1 MRVLRNVLLESGY
14 SVAGANESV
23 LGDLFLRG
31 VAVNRRFVADAVA
44 PLSPTDLS
52 EMGLCVIRGDRVH
65 PKVSL
70 EPHDGLILA
79 GDPPGG
85 RRDQVGGVSRAG
97 ITLSYLTVRKE
108 AVSTLDLGTGCGL
121 QALLSAGHSSQ
132 VTATDV
138 NRRALRFAAFNA
150 ALNNI
155 ANVEFRQG
163 SWFEP
168 VRGRTF
174 DLIVANPPYVIS
186 PDTTF
191 VYRDSALPGD
201 EVCRRLVREAPAH
214 LTENG
219 TATILCNWVH
229 ARDEPWWDPVTD
241 WVRESGCDAL
251 LLHYASDDP
260 IEYARRWNQHLS
272 DVDRAQYDQVQYR
285 WCSYY
290 REQGIG
296 AIASGAVV
304 LRRRTG
310 SNWVR
315 TLTAAEGPSGPAG
328 EQILRLLA
336 AHDHLTRNDREE
348 ALLHKRF
355 ALVEGHTLEQTLT
368 YRGGEYVNHPAAVRL
383 FSGLGAQ
390 AEIDPRAVH
399 LLLACDPDATLG
411 DIIDRVADQ
420 LDIDFDELAQLA
432 LHAFRA
438 LLEHGLLE
446 VVGADC
452 NRPRGLPQTTV
463 GPA

>member
-1 MRVLRNVLLESGY
+1 
-14 SVAGANESV
+14 
-23 LGDLFLRG
+23 
-31 VAVNRRFVADAVA
+31 
-44 PLSPTDLS
+44 
-52 EMGLCVIRGDRVH
+52 
-65 PKVSL
+65 
-70 EPHDGLILA
+70 
-79 GDPPGG
+79 
-85 RRDQVGGVSRAG
+85 
-97 ITLSYLTVRKE
+97 
-108 AVSTLDLGTGCGL
+108 VSTLDLGTGSGL

-138 NRRALRFAAFNA
+138 NRRALRFAGFNA
-150 ALNNI
+150 ALNDI
-155 ANVEFRQG
+155 ANVEFRHG

-168 VRGRTF
+168 VRGCTF

-191 VYRDSALPGD
+191 VYRDSELPGD
-201 EVCRRLVREAPAH
+201 QVCRRLVREAPAH

-229 ARDEPWWDPVTD
+229 ARDEPWTDPVTD
-241 WVRESGCDAL
+241 WVRDSGCDAL

-260 IEYARRWNQHLS
+260 IEYARRWNQHLRGA
-272 DVDRAQYDQVQYR
+272 DRAQYDQVLHR

-315 TLTAAEGPSGPAG
+315 TLTAAEGPSGPSG

-336 AHDHLTRNDREE
+336 AHDQQARNDRED
-348 ALLHKRF
+348 ALLQERF
-355 ALVEGHTLEQTLT
+355 MLVEGHALEQTLT

-383 FSGLGAQ
+383 FSGLGAR

-399 LLLACDPDATLG
+399 LLLACDGDGTLG
-411 DIIDRVADQ
+411 EIVDRFAGQLDLETDQ
-420 LDIDFDELAQLA
+420 LVQLA
-432 LHAFRA
+432 LHAFRT
-438 LLEHGLLE
+438 LLDHGLLE
-446 VVGADC
+446 VVGAGR
-452 NRPRGLPQTTV
+452 NRPRGMPQTTV
-463 GPA
+463 RPA